1 VNDWV
6 AADAANKEYYEQ
18 FKLIWNTS
26 KELAVKSTVDE
37 NAAWQRFQQQVS
49 NTNKKETPVRKMNTG
64 WMRIAA
70 SIIAVIGVGILGY
83 LFFNKENDPKQLI
96 AQTQENVLTDTLSD
110 GSMVTLN
117 KRSALSFP
125 EKFKGDTRKVTL
137 TGEAFFNVAPNKKKP
152 FIISVNDVEVTVV
165 GTSFNIRSINGNTE
179 VIVETGIVKVT
190 KAGKTIELRPGEK
203 TMITAVD
210 NAPAR
215 QEVTDKLYNY
225 YRTREFV
232 CDATP
237 LWKVVEVINEAYDAH
252 IVIANDQMKN
262 LRLTTTFENLSL
274 DRALEVLHET
284 FNLTI
289 KKSGDQI
296 ILE

>member
-1 VNDWV
+1 MNDWI

-37 NAAWQRFQQQVS
+37 NAAWQRFQQKISKS
-49 NTNKKETPVRKMNTG
+49 NKETASVRKMNTG

-70 SIIAVIGVGILGY
+70 SLIVVIGVSILGY
-83 LFFNKENDPKQLI
+83 LLFNKENDPKQLI

-137 TGEAFFNVAPNKKKP
+137 TGEAFFNIAPNKKKP
-152 FIISVNDVEVTVV
+152 FIISVNDVQVTVV
-165 GTSFNIRSINGNTE
+165 GTSFNIRSENGNTE

-203 TMITAVD
+203 TMIAAAD
-210 NAPAR
+210 IAPVK

-232 CDATP
+232 CDNTP
-237 LWKVVEVINEAYDAH
+237 LWKVVEVLNEAYDAH
-252 IVIANDQMKN
+252 IIVEDGVKD
-262 LRLTTTFENLSL
+262 LPLTTTFENLSL

-284 FNLTI
+284 FNITI